1 MFRVAHLDF
10 RTASF
15 APGIVYHRAMIEAE
29 RKARVSLPPGPKGHL
44 IAGNIREYARDQLGF
59 LTWCAREYGDVVWLR
74 FFHVPVLL
82 LNHPDHIEYVL
93 VRNNRGFVKDRAEK
107 SGLRFLGQ
115 GLLTSEG
122 DFWRR
127 QRRLAQP
134 AFHRERIQAYGETM
148 VDSTERMLETWR
160 DCETRE
166 MSEEMSRLTLEV
178 VAKTLF
184 GTMPTREREE
194 VGAAI
199 TVVLDRFVGGVL
211 FKVPE
216 KIPTPANLRFRRA
229 LRRLENVIYA
239 IIRRRRDSGEDT
251 GDLLSM
257 LLAVRDE
264 ETGEGMTDQQLR
276 DEVMTILLAGHETTA
291 LNLAWTFYQLASY
304 PRVEGKLF
312 AELEEVLG
320 GRAPEAGDLTR
331 LPYADAVIKESLRLY
346 PPAWGFGREA
356 LEEFEVGGYRVPA
369 GTQVIFSQWVT
380 HRDERF
386 FEDAAVFRPE
396 RWLDGSTKDLHRYAY
411 FPFGGGPRLCI
422 GRSFATLEA
431 VLLLTTIARKFGL
444 RRVGEPVVP
453 RPSLS
458 LRPGGGMRMML
469 EER

>member
-1 MFRVAHLDF
+1 MC
-10 RTASF
+10 F
-15 APGIVYHRAMIEAE
+15 APGIVYHRTMIEAE
-29 RKARVSLPPGPKGHL
+29 RKARAPLPPGPKGRL

-134 AFHRERIQAYGETM
+134 AFHRERIQAYSETM

-160 DCETRE
+160 DGETRE
-166 MSEEMSRLTLEV
+166 MSGEMSRLTLEV

-184 GTMPTREREE
+184 GTMSTREREE

-264 ETGEGMTDQQLR
+264 ETGEGMTDRQLR

-291 LNLAWTFYQLASY
+291 LNLAWTFYLLASC
-304 PRVEGKLF
+304 PEAEAKLL
-312 AELEEVLG
+312 AELEDVLG
-320 GRAPEAGDLTR
+320 GRAPEAGDLHR
-331 LPYADAVIKESLRLY
+331 LRYADAVIKESLRLY

-396 RWLDGSTKDLHRYAY
+396 RWLDGSTKDLPRYAY

-431 VLLLTTIARKFGL
+431 VLLLTTIARGFSL

-469 EER
+469 EKR